1 MSVGSNH
8 AFLRAVEVSAPEPR
22 TFCGYCGARPEPA
35 SVSETRVCA
44 DCGLG
49 LLLTTD
55 AGLAPAPHDA
65 FVVVDAGLSVRALS
79 RGAETL
85 FQLAEIDIVDQTLDQ
100 LLVPA
105 DTADGARGRL
115 HALVSGAARAP
126 LSGADP
132 EVEIVRP
139 ARAFGV
145 RYRALVGRCE
155 PGRAALLV
163 LAEL

>member
-1 MSVGSNH
+1 MSANH
-8 AFLRAVEVSAPEPR
+8 AILRAVELSEPEPR
-22 TFCGYCGARPEPA
+22 TFCGYCGARPNPEA
-35 SVSETRVCA
+35 ISETRVCG

-65 FVVVDAGLSVRALS
+65 FVVVDAGLSIRAVS
-79 RGAETL
+79 RGAEAL
-85 FQLAEIDIVDQTLDQ
+85 FQLDEIDIVDQSLER

-105 DTADGARGRL
+105 ESSDGARGRL
-115 HALVSGAARAP
+115 HSLIAGAARAP
-126 LSGADP
+126 LSSVEP

-145 RYRALVGRCE
+145 RYRAMVGRCE

>member
-1 MSVGSNH
+1 MSSSH
-8 AFLRAVEVSAPEPR
+8 AILRAVEPSEPEPR
-22 TFCGYCGARPEPA
+22 TFCGYCGSRPDPA
-35 SVSETRVCA
+35 VVSETRVCGA
-44 DCGLG
+44 CGLG

-65 FVVVDAGLSVRALS
+65 FVVVDAGLSIRAVS
-79 RGAETL
+79 RGAEGL
-85 FQLAEIDIVDQTLDQ
+85 RQLAEIDVVDQALDR

-105 DTADGARGRL
+105 ESSDGARGRL

-126 LSGADP
+126 LSSAEP